1 MPCGRGAAWSV
12 GILAPVQD
20 IGRLRIEQAGS
31 LILLVGLNETS
42 GDLPHVLHAPASPDY
57 GMLRGTMTTDTALL
71 TELSAATAR
80 RRTFAIISHPDA
92 GKTTLTE
99 KLLLY
104 SGLIRTAGMVRGRKG
119 GKSTAS
125 DWMGMEQERGISI
138 TASAMQFPYKH
149 AVINLLDTPGHQDFS
164 EDTYRTLT
172 AADSAIMV
180 LDAAKGVEAQTR
192 KLFAV
197 CRLRRIPVLT
207 LINKMDLPGRPPL
220 DLMTEVEQALSI
232 HASAINW
239 PIGSGSDFVGVVSR
253 KDSRVELFSRT
264 AHGGATKVD
273 VETMAL
279 ANLAQSGR
287 VSPEV
292 LADVRHDLELLE
304 IAGNPFTKEEFLQ
317 GDVTP
322 VFFASALTNFG
333 IESFL
338 DAFVNLAPSPG
349 ARPADGDDGAE
360 LSIDPIERPFSAYV
374 FKLQANMNPKHR
386 DSTAFLRVC
395 SGRFERDM
403 IVRHHRLG
411 REVRLSRPHS
421 LVAQERNTVEEAYP
435 GDIIGI
441 INPGMFAIGD
451 TISVTGGFN
460 FKPLPQFQP
469 EIFARIRPGDVGK
482 RKTFDKGMWQMAQ
495 EGTVQIM
502 RTLNDQEPL
511 IAAVGRLQFDVLQY
525 RLRHEYRVET
535 VLDQL
540 PFTCSAWLEGD
551 PATFKPPSASMI
563 VKDHRDRVVVLFGD
577 QLMKNIA
584 RDRNPGHRLLDMG

>member
-1 MPCGRGAAWSV
+1 MIISDASAQGELAA
-12 GILAPVQD
+12 
-20 IGRLRIEQAGS
+20 
-31 LILLVGLNETS
+31 
-42 GDLPHVLHAPASPDY
+42 
-57 GMLRGTMTTDTALL
+57 
-71 TELSAATAR
+71 AAAQ

-104 SGLIRTAGMVRGRKG
+104 SGMIRTAGMVRGRKG
-119 GKSTAS
+119 GKVAAS

-138 TASAMQFPYKH
+138 TASAMQFHYKD

-180 LDAAKGVEAQTR
+180 IDAAKGVEAQTR

-220 DLMTEVEQALSI
+220 DLMTEVEQALDI

-239 PIGSGSDFVGVVSR
+239 PVGSGSEFAGIVNRADG
-253 KDSRVELFSRT
+253 RVQLFSKT
-264 AHGGATKVD
+264 APGGATKVV
-273 VETMAL
+273 VEDLLLGDLERTQRVSSDAL
-279 ANLAQSGR
+279 A
-287 VSPEV
+287 E
-292 LADVRHDLELLE
+292 VRHDLELLD
-304 IAGNPFTKEEFLQ
+304 IAGNPFSRDRFLQ
-317 GDVTP
+317 GEVTP

-338 DAFVNLAPSPG
+338 DAFVRLAPSPG
-349 ARPADGDDGAE
+349 ARLADAEDGRE
-360 LSIDPIERPFSAYV
+360 MTIDPVDSPFSAYV

-403 IVRHHRLG
+403 VVKHHRLG
-411 REVRLSRPHS
+411 RDVRLSRPHS
-421 LVAQERNTVEEAYP
+421 LVAQTRSTVEEAYA
-435 GDIIGI
+435 GDVIGI
-441 INPGMFAIGD
+441 INPGLFAIGD

-469 EIFARIRPGDVGK
+469 EIFARIRPLDVGK
-482 RKTFDKGMWQMAQ
+482 RKSFDKGMEQMAQ
-495 EGTVQIM
+495 EGTVQIL
-502 RTLNDQEPL
+502 RSLNDMESL
-511 IAAVGRLQFDVLQY
+511 VAAVGRLQFDVLQY

-540 PFTCSAWLEGD
+540 PYTCSAWLDGD
-551 PATFKPPSASMI
+551 VATFKAPSASMI
-563 VKDHRDRVVVLFGD
+563 VKDHRNGVVVLFGD
-577 QLMKNIA
+577 QLMKTIA
-584 RDRNPGHRLLDMG
+584 RDRNPDHVLKDMG